1 MENQR
6 EYINKMAV
14 RLKELESE
22 IEELEQ
28 IADKAIAE
36 TKAEYRQQISELF
49 LKKEAVQSKILKIRE
64 ASGNAWEDMKAGE
77 DLSWEVFND
86 SVKPSSQKNTINLH
100 KSDK

>member
-6 EYINKMAV
+6 EWINKMAV

-22 IEELEQ
+22 IKDLGQ

-36 TKAEYRQQISELF
+36 TKAGYRQQINELF

-64 ASGNAWEDMKAGE
+64 TSGNAWEDMKAGE
-77 DLSWEVFND
+77 ELSWEVFNEA
-86 SVKPSSQKNTINLH
+86 VKPSSQKNTSHLH

>member
-28 IADKAIAE
+28 IADKAISE
-36 TKAEYRQQISELF
+36 TKAEYQQQINELF

-64 ASGNAWEDMKAGE
+64 AGGNAWEDMKAGVE
-77 DLSWEVFND
+77 LSWEVFNEA
-86 SVKPSSQKNTINLH
+86 VKK
-100 KSDK
+100 KSEQ

>member
-22 IEELEQ
+22 IKELEQ

-36 TKAEYRQQISELF
+36 TKAEYQQQINELF
-49 LKKEAVQSKILKIRE
+49 LKKEAVKR
-64 ASGNAWEDMKAGE
+64 
-77 DLSWEVFND
+77 
-86 SVKPSSQKNTINLH
+86 
-100 KSDK
+100 

>member
-22 IEELEQ
+22 IKELEQ

-36 TKAEYRQQISELF
+36 TKAEYQQQINELF

-64 ASGNAWEDMKAGE
+64 VSGNAWEDMKAGAE
-77 DLSWEVFND
+77 LSWEAFED
-86 SVKPSSQKNTINLH
+86 SVKSRIKKI
-100 KSDK
+100 K